1 MSGYNDNFTAI
12 ACDESQMKGLLK
24 LMITNMIQGAPNVWK
39 RGMDEETFDFN
50 VDDFDTIDELAS
62 KASDMFWKYTMEAFN
77 PNTKSYST
85 SDESSFVFKKHGD
98 WYLIGFSFC
107 TGLFFIANDLEDYFT
122 RHLPEGSY
130 AISDIH
136 SYNGEDEFYHVL
148 RNYDTEDG
156 MTLCGDNVNDGA
168 FFTWD
173 DEGGIPKSE
182 FKKLYNENYPKK
194 DKADSP
200 LDLTMRYVLDEAKW
214 EYIDNCPWD

>member
-39 RGMDEETFDFN
+39 RGVDEETFDFS
-50 VDDFDTIDELAS
+50 VDDFDTIDELVS
-62 KASDMFWKYTMEAFN
+62 KASDMFW
-77 PNTKSYST
+77 
-85 SDESSFVFKKHGD
+85 KHGD

-156 MTLCGDNVNDGA
+156 MTLCGDNVEDGA

-182 FKKLYNENYPKK
+182 FEKLYNENYPKK

-214 EYIDNCPWD
+214 EYIDNCL

>member
-1 MSGYNDNFTAI
+1 MWRGRHGRLDTFHCRPNPRKVM
-12 ACDESQMKGLLK
+12 QQGLSIYCVL
-24 LMITNMIQGAPNVWK
+24 LI
-39 RGMDEETFDFN
+39 
-50 VDDFDTIDELAS
+50 
-62 KASDMFWKYTMEAFN
+62 
-77 PNTKSYST
+77 
-85 SDESSFVFKKHGD
+85 SS
-98 WYLIGFSFC
+98 
-107 TGLFFIANDLEDYFT
+107 IANDLEDYFT

-156 MTLCGDNVNDGA
+156 MSLCGDNVDDGA

-182 FKKLYNENYPKK
+182 FEKLYNENYPKK

-200 LDLTMRYVLDEAKW
+200 LDLTMRYVLDKAKW
-214 EYIDNCPWD
+214 EYIDNCSWD